1 MPDVSWSF
9 LTLASARSPR
19 GRPAL
24 RALLGRWLVTGELPT
39 VSDEALAN
47 VLVEVARE
55 QGLAGLL
62 HQGIGEQRVRWPD
75 AARVALRRAEQEDFA
90 FGVRQLDT
98 ASRVQDLLGARG
110 LRCLPLKGA
119 ALAER
124 LYDSVAHRPM
134 ADVDLLVLDEWPR
147 AVTLLEEAGFAE
159 QGQADHARAF
169 LDPASGTVVELH
181 RGVTSCARLF
191 PLDLDAT
198 WRRSHRGVGL
208 MQQVPS
214 SEDLLVHLSLHAT
227 FQHGLALRLVQF
239 LDFRRLLERE
249 PPDPALLA
257 QVATG
262 ARAQGAVALALEAA
276 HAVVGAPL
284 GPALQGLVTAWL
296 PSGLRGYVAS
306 RLRADPSAL
315 LVPAEPALAWVR
327 WQLATG
333 RRIALVRETLS
344 PSLSSVSRPTGLG
357 AVGRALG
364 LARRWCLPTLRSLRA
379 RPER

>member
-1 MPDVSWSF
+1 M
-9 LTLASARSPR
+9 
-19 GRPAL
+19 
-24 RALLGRWLVTGELPT
+24 
-39 VSDEALAN
+39 
-47 VLVEVARE
+47 
-55 QGLAGLL
+55 
-62 HQGIGEQRVRWPD
+62 
-75 AARVALRRAEQEDFA
+75 ALRRAEQEAFA

-110 LRCLPLKGA
+110 VRCLPLKGA

-147 AVTLLEEAGFAE
+147 AVTLLEKAGFAE

-191 PLDLDAT
+191 PLDLDAA
-198 WRRSHRGVGL
+198 WRRSRVGAGL
-208 MQQVPS
+208 VKRVPS
-214 SEDLLVHLSLHAT
+214 SEDLLVHLSLHAA
-227 FQHGLALRLVQF
+227 FQHGLGLRLVQY

-249 PPDPALLA
+249 PPDLALLA
-257 QVATG
+257 RVATE

-284 GPALQGLVTAWL
+284 GPALRELVVAWL
-296 PSGLRGYVAS
+296 PSGLRRYVAS

-315 LVPAEPALAWVR
+315 VAPAERALAWVR
-327 WQLATG
+327 WQLVTG

-344 PSLSSVSRPTGLG
+344 PSLSSFSRPAGLG
-357 AVGRALG
+357 AASRALG
-364 LARRWCLPTLRSLRA
+364 LARRWGLPTLRSLGA
-379 RPER
+379 RPQR

>member
-1 MPDVSWSF
+1 VSG
-9 LTLASARSPR
+9 RSL
-19 GRPAL
+19 GERPAL
-24 RALLGRWLVTGELPT
+24 RALLGRWLVTGELP
-39 VSDEALAN
+39 SAPDEALASL
-47 VLVEVARE
+47 LVEVARE

-62 HQGIGEQRVRWPD
+62 HQAIGEQRVRWPD
-75 AARVALRRAEQEDFA
+75 AARLALRRAEQEDFA

-110 LRCLPLKGA
+110 VCCLPLKGA

-198 WRRSHRGVGL
+198 WRRCHHRGVGL
-208 MQQVPS
+208 MKQVPS
-214 SEDLLVHLSLHAT
+214 SEDLLVHLSLHAA

-257 QVATG
+257 QLATG

-284 GPALQGLVTAWL
+284 GPALQELVSAWL

-315 LVPAEPALAWVR
+315 LAPAEPPVARVR
-327 WQLATG
+327 WGLATG
-333 RRIALVRETLS
+333 RRMALIRETLS
-344 PSLSSVSRPTGLG
+344 PSLSSFSKPAGLG
-357 AVGRALG
+357 AMGRALG
-364 LARRWCLPTLRSLRA
+364 LARRWGLPTLRSLGV
-379 RPER
+379 RPQR